1 MLTLFVILYVFLS
14 VVIGLYASRNIK
26 SADDYILAGRSLSM
40 TTTIAT
46 VFATWFGSEAILGIP
61 AVFIEKGLTGLFVE
75 PLGAGLCLVFVGIF
89 FAAKLYRMNLMTIGD
104 FYRQRYGRKVEVLV
118 SVIVCISYLGWLSA
132 QIVALGMVIH
142 LVSYESLSI
151 ELSMLIGISAVMLY
165 TVTGGMKA
173 VAITDFFQMI
183 IIFLG
188 LVSVA
193 FLVANNFE
201 GGVAEVVFTAA
212 ADNKFAFWPNLNI
225 TEVLL
230 SLSAFLT
237 LALGSIPQQDIFQRV
252 MSAKN
257 EKIAV
262 RGTIIGGLTYIVFC
276 GVPIFI
282 TYGVS
287 LLEPNLFQ
295 QVNSTG
301 VDLQNLLPTFILQK
315 TPMLLQILF
324 FGALLSAIMSTA
336 SGTLL
341 APSAVVA
348 ENILK
353 DMLNLTDKGLVKT
366 LRICMVV
373 FGLIVYGYAYIS
385 SSAGHTI
392 VQMVKN
398 AYLITLCGAF
408 VPLAFGVYWKKAT
421 QNGALLSMAF
431 GIGSWA
437 TVEILNLFFLE
448 EPLAVP
454 SALLGLSAGIGG
466 MILGSLLNAPAW
478 KRFSLYV
485 NG

>member
-14 VVIGLYASRNIK
+14 VIIGVYASRNVK
-26 SADDYILAGRSLSM
+26 NATDYILAGRSLSM
-40 TTTIAT
+40 YTTIAT

-89 FAAKLYRMNLMTIGD
+89 FASKLYRMNLMTIGD
-104 FYRQRYGRKVEVLV
+104 FYRRRYGRKVEVLV

-142 LVSYESLSI
+142 LISYEFLSI
-151 ELSMLIGISAVMLY
+151 ELSMLIGMSAVMIY

-183 IIFLG
+183 IIFVG

-201 GGVAEVVFTAA
+201 GGVVEVVSIAA
-212 ADNKFAFWPNLNI
+212 ADNKFAFWPNLNN

-262 RGTIIGGLTYIVFC
+262 RGTIIGGIVYIAFC

-287 LLEPNLFQ
+287 LLDPALFQ

-301 VDLQNLLPTFILQK
+301 VDLQNLLPNFILQK
-315 TPMLLQILF
+315 TPIILQILF

-353 DMLNLTDKGLVKT
+353 DMLNLTDKGLVKA
-366 LRICMVV
+366 LRTCMVI

-385 SSAGHTI
+385 ASAGHTI
-392 VQMVKN
+392 VEMVKN
-398 AYLITLCGAF
+398 AYLVTLCGAF

-421 QNGALLSMAF
+421 YYGALWSITL
-431 GIGSWA
+431 GLGSWS
-437 TVEILNLFFLE
+437 TIEVLNIFFLE
-448 EPLAVP
+448 EPLAIP
-454 SALLGLSAGIGG
+454 SALLGLGMGIGG
-466 MILGSLLNAPAW
+466 MVFGSVLKAPAW
-478 KRFSLYV
+478 KKFSFYM
-485 NG
+485 NS